1 MDGITPED
9 EEDRTTTTGLMQLV
23 WKMRFFLKEKV
34 KVGNMRKKTLLV
46 LSLAMLGGWDSTQQ
60 NVWNDTVKQQHCNSK
75 I

>member
-46 LSLAMLGGWDSTQQ
+46 FITGHVGRLGFNSTE
-60 NVWNDTVKQQHCNSK
+60 CLE
-75 I
+75 